1 MVDHDA
7 RISMSRHV
15 KRLAKL
21 GHILCFQEVHGS
33 LGDVLLSFR
42 EWLPDWK
49 IFGSPSV
56 NPDGTFNHSSGGLV
70 IAICP
75 NIASVANLKNTLLS
89 LGGLWGSL
97 FWLGIKF

>member
-49 IFGSPSV
+49 MFGLPSG

-75 NIASVANLKNTLLS
+75 NIASAAN
-89 LGGLWGSL
+89 
-97 FWLGIKF
+97 FE